1 MQARMYVGEPMTEK
15 EIVWGLS
22 EVFPSITDPSVQKA
36 IDNVTKMAQSFAK
49 KYQAKIK
56 SLSANGLLKCI
67 EEIEAYYAKLGDIY
81 VFAALSHWV
90 NMTLSEPQL
99 LYDKVNKTEAKLSKM
114 LAFFELEVGKLVYEK
129 PDIVSEPVLA
139 KYKHALEKLRR
150 AVPHQ
155 LSEIEEQLIIE
166 KDQFGVEAWQQLQ
179 RKWLNTRMFDVEVEG
194 KKKTFSYGEAD
205 GLLTHPDRATRASA
219 NKSICGLLGKDGEIF
234 SSALRNICSD
244 WLSICERRKYDSP
257 MHASLIANDI
267 DQKTIDN
274 VLKAIEK
281 HIYLYQRYLKLK
293 AKIMELPKLG
303 CHDITAP
310 LPNAH
315 ETTFNYERAKAL
327 VIDAFSRFDD
337 DYAYTVRDMF
347 ARNHVDA
354 LPRFGK
360 RNGAG
365 CASWYSGKSSFVLCN
380 FNGRLDDVYALAHE
394 LGHST
399 HDYYTER
406 NQTILNTEISLLVAE
421 TASKF
426 GELLLTDLLINESKS
441 DNERKIILCRALD
454 TAGITIFQVAARARF
469 EQSLYSAI
477 ERGEYLDYKTI
488 CKYWVAA
495 RNRIYGN
502 AVEWFSEMEA
512 EWTMKAHYYRSNFRF
527 YNYPYIYAQMF
538 VFALYQK
545 YLEEGD
551 EFVPKFKRILSCGSS
566 VSPVKIGKMVGQDIT
581 NPDFWKQ
588 GMRQYKHF
596 IEELEK
602 IVK

>member
-1 MQARMYVGEPMTEK
+1 MYVGEPVTEK
-15 EIVWGLS
+15 EVAWGLS
-22 EVFPSITDPSVQKA
+22 EVFPSTTDPSVQRA
-36 IDNVTKMAQSFAK
+36 IANVTKMAQSFAK

-56 SLSANGLLKCI
+56 SLSANGLRRCI
-67 EEIEAYYAKLGDIY
+67 EEIEAYHAKLGDIY
-81 VFAALSHWV
+81 LFAALSHWV

-114 LAFFELEVGKLVYEK
+114 LAFFELEVGKLVYER
-129 PDIVSEPVLA
+129 PDIVSESVLA

-179 RKWLNTRMFDVEVEG
+179 RKWLNTRVFDVEVEG
-194 KKKTFSYGEAD
+194 EKKTFSYGEAD

-219 NKSICGLLGKDGEIF
+219 NKSIYGLLGKDGEIF

-274 VLKAIEK
+274 VLKTIEK
-281 HIYLYQRYLKLK
+281 HICFYQRYLKLK
-293 AKIMELPKLG
+293 AKIMGLTKLG

-310 LPNAH
+310 LPNAQ
-315 ETTFNYERAKAL
+315 ETTFNYKRAKAL
-327 VIDAFSRFDD
+327 VIDAFSKFDD
-337 DYAYTVRDMF
+337 DYAYAVRDMF

-365 CASWYSGKSSFVLCN
+365 CASWYNGKSSFVLCN

-441 DNERKIILCRALD
+441 DNEKKTILCRALD

-477 ERGEYLDYKTI
+477 KRGEYLDYKTI

-551 EFVPKFKRILSCGSS
+551 EFVPKFKRILSCGGS

-588 GMRQYKHF
+588 GMRQYKQF

>member
-1 MQARMYVGEPMTEK
+1 MTEK

-219 NKSICGLLGKDGEIF
+219 NKSIYGLLGKDGEIF

-244 WLSICERRKYDSP
+244 WLNMCERRKYDSP

-267 DQKTIDN
+267 DQKTIDTL
-274 VLKAIEK
+274 LKSIGK
-281 HIYLYQRYLKLK
+281 HTHLYQRYLTLK
-293 AKIMELPKLG
+293 AKIMELPVLG
-303 CHDITAP
+303 CHDIAAP
-310 LPNAH
+310 LPGAH
-315 ETTFNYERAKAL
+315 ETSFDYERAKTL
-327 VIDAFSRFDD
+327 VIDAFSKFDD
-337 DYAYTVRDMF
+337 GYAHAVRDMF

-354 LPRFGK
+354 SPRFGK

-365 CASWYSGKSSFVLCN
+365 CASWYNGRSSFVLCN
-380 FNGRLDDVYALAHE
+380 FNGRLDDVYSLAHE
-394 LGHST
+394 LGHAT
-399 HDYYTER
+399 HDYYTEH

-441 DNERKIILCRALD
+441 HNEKKMILCRALD
-454 TAGITIFQVAARARF
+454 AAGIAIFQVTARARF

-488 CKYWVAA
+488 CQYWVAA

-502 AVEWFSEMEA
+502 TVEWFSEMEA
-512 EWTMKAHYYRSNFRF
+512 EWTMKPHYYRSDTRF
-527 YNYPYIYAQMF
+527 YNYPYVYAQMF
-538 VFALYQK
+538 VFALYRK

-566 VSPVKIGKMVGQDIT
+566 VSPVEIGKIVEQDIT
-581 NPDFWKQ
+581 NPDFWEQ

-596 IEELEK
+596 IEELER
-602 IVK
+602 IA